1 MNLEEIYPDPGGV
14 IQIWI
19 WENLVQMEEMFGRI
33 GQTNWATVSM
43 YVLARFEAVSQEGDV
58 KVDGEPPE

>member
-1 MNLEEIYPDPGGV
+1 M
-14 IQIWI
+14 
-19 WENLVQMEEMFGRI
+19 QMEEMFGRI

-58 KVDGEPPE
+58 KVDGEPPEYLPLSRPIPLRTENY

>member
-1 MNLEEIYPDPGGV
+1 
-14 IQIWI
+14 
-19 WENLVQMEEMFGRI
+19 MEEMFGRI
-33 GQTNWATVSM
+33 GQTNWATVSV